1 LFWCL
6 TQNCQVCLLL
16 CGQGFK
22 FPMWSRLFS
31 IHKML
36 YFWLVVYKFMCP
48 RPQICNHLSTIWCHL
63 GPPLP
68 NKKKHFTDHKWA
80 GSHILAFIDQLP
92 YTHSQTLVYLPNVP
106 NVTMSSWRLLEQK
119 FLLCS
124 ITSSQI
130 WLIPLVLVHL
140 TKLKKRIPA

>member
-1 LFWCL
+1 MFTNLCAQGLKFAITSVLFDVTL
-6 TQNCQVCLLL
+6 DPHYQT
-16 CGQGFK
+16 
-22 FPMWSRLFS
+22 
-31 IHKML
+31 
-36 YFWLVVYKFMCP
+36 
-48 RPQICNHLSTIWCHL
+48 
-63 GPPLP
+63 
-68 NKKKHFTDHKWA
+68 KKKHFTDHKWA
-80 GSHILAFIDQLP
+80 GSDILAFMDQLP

-140 TKLKKRIPA
+140 TKLKKRIPAYLIGHSTNLFLNLYWPCLPRQGDFVSRFIIEL